1 MTEILKIEH
10 LKKYYVKKKIFSS
23 NSSIVKAVDDIS
35 FSIKKG
41 EVFVLA
47 GESGSGKS
55 TIAKLIL
62 KSTKPDEGKII
73 FEEQEIDEQKKNLQK
88 IRMNCQMIHQDPYDS
103 INPRMKIKDIILE
116 PLEIHN
122 VGNKKERYNRVL
134 EVLKEVKLEP
144 VEEIIEKYPHMLSGG
159 QRQRA
164 VLARALAL
172 KPKIILADEPVSML
186 DVSIRAEMLELMKH
200 LQKIRMNCQMIHQD
214 PYDSINPRMKIKD
227 IVSEPLEI
235 HNIGNKEERH
245 SRVLE
250 VLKEVKLEPIEEII
264 KKYPHML
271 SGGQRQRVVLA
282 RALALKPKII
292 LADEPVSML
301 DVSIRAEML
310 ELMKQL
316 QKKYEITFI
325 YITHDLATA
334 KNFGQRIAILYLGKI
349 VETGPINQVLKNPKH
364 PYTQALIDAISEP
377 DPQNIHKI
385 REIRIKETTEEGISK
400 GCRFKPRCPY
410 AIDQCNVEPNLE
422 KIVDEHFSACHI
434 KLD

>member
-1 MTEILKIEH
+1 MNNRSVLTEILKIEN
-10 LKKYYVKKKIFSS
+10 LKKYYIKKKIFSS
-23 NSSIVKAVDDIS
+23 DSSIVKATDDIS
-35 FSIKKG
+35 FSINRG

-62 KSTKPDEGKII
+62 KSISADEGKII
-73 FEEQEIDEQKKNLQK
+73 FEDQEIDEQKKNLKK

-103 INPRMKIKDIILE
+103 INPRMKVKDIILE

-122 VGNKKERYNRVL
+122 VGNKEERHRRLL

-144 VEEIIEKYPHMLSGG
+144 V
-159 QRQRA
+159 
-164 VLARALAL
+164 
-172 KPKIILADEPVSML
+172 
-186 DVSIRAEMLELMKH
+186 
-200 LQKIRMNCQMIHQD
+200 
-214 PYDSINPRMKIKD
+214 
-227 IVSEPLEI
+227 
-235 HNIGNKEERH
+235 
-245 SRVLE
+245 
-250 VLKEVKLEPIEEII
+250 EEII

-316 QKKYEITFI
+316 QEKYQISFI

-334 KNFGQRIAILYLGKI
+334 KYFGQRIAILYLGKI
-349 VETGPINQVLKNPKH
+349 VETGPINQVLENPKH

-377 DPQNIHKI
+377 DPENIHKV
-385 REIRIKETTEEGISK
+385 REIRIKESDIENIVK
-400 GCRFKPRCPY
+400 GCKFKSRCPY
-410 AIDQCNVEPNLE
+410 AISQCDIEPNLE
-422 KIVDEHFSACHI
+422 KVENEHFSACHV
-434 KLD
+434 KLN

>member
-1 MTEILKIEH
+1 MNEILKVEH
-10 LKKYYVKKKIFSS
+10 LKKYFIKKGLFGSK
-23 NSSIVKAVDDIS
+23 SIVRATDDVS
-35 FSIKKG
+35 FSLKKG

-62 KSTKPDEGKII
+62 KSIEPDSGKI
-73 FEEQEIDEQKKNLQK
+73 FFKDLEINNEQKNLKK

-103 INPRMKIKDIILE
+103 INPRMKVIDIVSE

-122 VGNKKERYNRVL
+122 VGNKDDRLRRVI
-134 EVLKEVKLEP
+134 EVLHEVKLEP
-144 VEEIIEKYPHMLSGG
+144 V
-159 QRQRA
+159 
-164 VLARALAL
+164 
-172 KPKIILADEPVSML
+172 DEM
-186 DVSIRAEMLELMKH
+186 
-200 LQKIRMNCQMIHQD
+200 
-214 PYDSINPRMKIKD
+214 
-227 IVSEPLEI
+227 
-235 HNIGNKEERH
+235 
-245 SRVLE
+245 
-250 VLKEVKLEPIEEII
+250 I

-310 ELMKQL
+310 ELMQEL
-316 QKKYEITFI
+316 QKKYDISFI

-334 KNFGQRIAILYLGKI
+334 RYFGQRIGILYLGKI
-349 VETGPINQVLKNPKH
+349 VEMGPINQVLVNPKH

-377 DPQNIHKI
+377 DPDNLHREKKI
-385 REIRIKETTEEGISK
+385 RINEPSDVDVYQ
-400 GCRFKPRCPY
+400 GCRFRARCPY
-410 AIDQCNVEPNLE
+410 VIEECKEEPNLE
-422 KIVDEHFSACHI
+422 KVDDEHFAACYV